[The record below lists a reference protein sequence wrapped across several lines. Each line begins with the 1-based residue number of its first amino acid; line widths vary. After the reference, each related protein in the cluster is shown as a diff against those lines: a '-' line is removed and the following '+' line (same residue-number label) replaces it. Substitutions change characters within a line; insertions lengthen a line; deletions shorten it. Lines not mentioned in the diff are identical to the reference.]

1 MAYMPIGKTTT
12 HMPGQYRGHPRDLS
26 RAKVI
31 AVSTG
36 TRQVATTQSAI
47 ATPVISGR
55 PAATAAE
62 PASRRIRAAAKTLIA
77 AAPIATQYGARDS
90 WGPGRAIV
98 SRVTTRADVA
108 R

>member
-12 HMPGQYRGHPRDLS
+12 HMPGQYRGHPRARS
-26 RAKVI
+26 RARVI
-31 AVSTG
+31 ATRSG
-36 TRQVATTQSAI
+36 TRQVATAQSAI

-55 PAATAAE
+55 PAATAAV

-90 WGPGRAIV
+90 CGLGRAIV
-98 SRVTTRADVA
+98 SRVTTRAEVA